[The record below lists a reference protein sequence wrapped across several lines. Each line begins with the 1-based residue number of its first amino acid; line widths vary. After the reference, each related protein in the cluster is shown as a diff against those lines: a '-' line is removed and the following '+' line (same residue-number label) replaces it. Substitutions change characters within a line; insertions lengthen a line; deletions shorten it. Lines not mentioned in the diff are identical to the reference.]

1 MSDQQ
6 LTTQAQE
13 AADPEFAQWSA
24 LEKEVGDAPAEAVVE
39 TNTEPAPE
47 AVKAEDKPKEPLP
60 YDELDKRHKNLQGA
74 LAETRGEMRQY
85 RENSEKLAN
94 QLANMQEFLRVQQA
108 QRQAPAAQTQDDL
121 APLREYLG
129 KIEQT
134 ATQAE
139 QRSQQIE
146 QRWTQQSEEQRVG
159 QQVVSLEREFMAQTP
174 DYMPALQHLA
184 KSRMEELSIFFPD
197 DSMSAMD
204 AAAKS
209 GFQSV
214 AEYRNAVMAAEQ
226 KQLARQA
233 LATKQNPA
241 ELLYRIAKQRG
252 FAAPRQAEPAKPAA
266 LESVRRGQAAAQSLS
281 GGGATNSGSD
291 DMSVDDLAN
300 MYLEDPDAADKM
312 FAKMKAKGLFA

>member
-6 LTTQAQE
+6 LTTQTQE

-39 TNTEPAPE
+39 TKTEPAPE
-47 AVKAEDKPKEPLP
+47 AIKAEDKPKDPLP

-108 QRQAPAAQTQDDL
+108 QRQAPAQQQDDL

-139 QRSQQIE
+139 QRAQQVE
-146 QRWTQQSEEQRVG
+146 QRWTQQSEEQRLG
-159 QQVVSLEREFMAQTP
+159 QHVVQLERQFMAQAP
-174 DYMPALQHLA
+174 DYMPALEYLA
-184 KSRMEELSIFFPD
+184 KSRMDELSVFYPD
-197 DSMSAMD
+197 DSASAMD
-204 AAAKS
+204 AAANA
-209 GFQSV
+209 GFRSV
-214 AEYRNAVMAAEQ
+214 AELRQAVMANEQ
-226 KQLARQA
+226 KTLAKQA
-233 LATKQNPA
+233 VATNQNPA

-252 FAAPRQAEPAKPAA
+252 FAAPRQAEPVKPAA